1 MIGKG
6 KNVKLSLLYKGKAIT
21 ITEKRICLNEKVV
34 THACGMACLHI
45 YTSRAWEAKAE
56 EWRV

>member
-6 KNVKLSLLYKGKAIT
+6 KNVKLSLLYKGKTIT
-21 ITEKRICLNEKVV
+21 ITEKRIGLNEKVV

-45 YTSRAWEAKAE
+45 
-56 EWRV
+56 